1 MRTSLLLP
9 RVVINGA
16 TIALVIGG
24 VVLASQMAP
33 PQWRTTTWLVIY
45 VVAAAVVII
54 VGGELVRRG
63 RWVYPMRRLEQM
75 ALRLG
80 RGEWNV
86 RVQPHGPRTIRNMAS
101 HLNALAEQATR
112 QLTDLEAQRGGL
124 QALVDTLPDPILAAD
139 AHGKITLLNAPAS
152 KLLLLSPQQVIGQ
165 KLVNVVSDEGWS
177 RCTKISPATQIPRA
191 SPDRSIAKFA

>member
-1 MRTSLLLP
+1 MRTSLVFP
-9 RVVINGA
+9 RVVVNGV
-16 TIALVIGG
+16 TVALVIGG
-24 VVLASQMAP
+24 VVLISQVAP
-33 PQWRTTTWLVIY
+33 PQWRTPAWLAIEVVI
-45 VVAAAVVII
+45 AAVAIV

-86 RVQPHGPRTIRNMAS
+86 RVQQPQGPRTIRNMAS

-124 QALVDTLPDPILAAD
+124 QA
-139 AHGKITLLNAPAS
+139 
-152 KLLLLSPQQVIGQ
+152 
-165 KLVNVVSDEGWS
+165 
-177 RCTKISPATQIPRA
+177 
-191 SPDRSIAKFA
+191 